1 LKHSKKIARGFV
13 MKAGGEGRTSG
24 KGRDWSASD
33 IAYLLNRHDMDSVA
47 EIAAALDR
55 TELSVRI
62 KLHRLRRK
70 MPVRRQLPN
79 RRLQVTDKFEWH
91 GKQYLLS
98 VGFDPE
104 GRVGEVFLAGTK
116 AGTDL
121 NGLMTDACVLL
132 SLLLQYGGRSA
143 WIAGR
148 LAGLVAAEDPHK
160 DPELTSLIGMVARR
174 AAALERDYGAEMTAN
189 YARAAAALAPAA
201 AAIARG

>member
-1 LKHSKKIARGFV
+1 
-13 MKAGGEGRTSG
+13 MKASGDKNTSG
-24 KGRDWSASD
+24 KGRDWSAGD
-33 IAYLLNRHDMDSVA
+33 IAYLLNRHDIDPVA
-47 EIAAALDR
+47 AIAAALDR

-62 KLHRLRRK
+62 KLHRLRRV
-70 MPVRRQLPN
+70 MPLRRQLPA

-91 GKQYLLS
+91 GKHYLLS
-98 VGFDPE
+98 AGFDSD

-148 LAGLVAAEDPHK
+148 LAGLVPAENPH
-160 DPELTSLIGMVARR
+160 DDEPELTSLIGLVARR
-174 AAALERDYGAEMTAN
+174 AAALEREYGAEMKAN
-189 YARAAAALAPAA
+189 YARPVLSEA
-201 AAIARG
+201 G